1 MRTILYALFGY
12 ISGSVLYAKNFMKL
26 FNKEELI
33 EESKDKNP
41 GTANAFMY
49 GGMTCG
55 IMTLICELL
64 KGIVPVHMYING
76 ATPQEIGIIPLAI
89 VLTMPVVGHVCSM
102 FDNFQGGKGIAV
114 TFGCLLGLAPDI
126 KAVIILALFFI
137 FYSLIFRVIPH
148 FYRTIVTYVST
159 LAGLFILNE
168 NQAVNVGF
176 LFITLVVLVR
186 LHQSTEVREKLRIK
200 LLWMR

>member
-64 KGIVPVHMYING
+64 KGIVYKWSNTTGNRNNSASNCFNYACCWPCV
-76 ATPQEIGIIPLAI
+76 
-89 VLTMPVVGHVCSM
+89 
-102 FDNFQGGKGIAV
+102 
-114 TFGCLLGLAPDI
+114 
-126 KAVIILALFFI
+126 
-137 FYSLIFRVIPH
+137 FYV
-148 FYRTIVTYVST
+148 
-159 LAGLFILNE
+159 
-168 NQAVNVGF
+168 
-176 LFITLVVLVR
+176 
-186 LHQSTEVREKLRIK
+186 
-200 LLWMR
+200 

>member
-1 MRTILYALFGY
+1 
-12 ISGSVLYAKNFMKL
+12 
-26 FNKEELI
+26 
-33 EESKDKNP
+33 
-41 GTANAFMY
+41 MY

-76 ATPQEIGIIPLAI
+76 ATPQEMGIIPLAI

-102 FDNFQGGKGIAV
+102 FDNFHGGKGIAV

-168 NQAVNVGF
+168 NQAVNIGF

>member
-76 ATPQEIGIIPLAI
+76 ATPQEMGIIPLAI

-102 FDNFQGGKGIAV
+102 FDNFHGGKGIAV
-114 TFGCLLGLAPDI
+114 TFGCLLEIGRAH
-126 KAVIILALFFI
+126 V
-137 FYSLIFRVIPH
+137 
-148 FYRTIVTYVST
+148 
-159 LAGLFILNE
+159 
-168 NQAVNVGF
+168 
-176 LFITLVVLVR
+176 
-186 LHQSTEVREKLRIK
+186 
-200 LLWMR
+200 

>member
-12 ISGSVLYAKNFMKL
+12 ISGSVLYAKNFMIL

-64 KGIVPVHMYING
+64 KGIVPVHMYIK
-76 ATPQEIGIIPLAI
+76 EMGIIPLAI

-102 FDNFQGGKGIAV
+102 FDNFHGGKGIAV

-176 LFITLVVLVR
+176 LFITLVVIVR

>member
-12 ISGSVLYAKNFMKL
+12 ISGSVLYAKKFMKL

-64 KGIVPVHMYING
+64 NILN
-76 ATPQEIGIIPLAI
+76 Q
-89 VLTMPVVGHVCSM
+89 VCSM
-102 FDNFQGGKGIAV
+102 FDNFHGGKGIAV

-168 NQAVNVGF
+168 NQAVNIGF